1 MNKIIYVSIS
11 PLIPFVQK
19 YLRIQ
24 EIIAA
29 GFEVEF
35 WDLSAIY
42 SDGSVYPD
50 TQKNEHVRNID
61 SLAALKDL
69 LRSEDLQKTIF
80 VLQVH
85 YEWKVLQL
93 YLLMSRMGCTTAY
106 FPWTTHSK
114 KPLKQRVVSELRLS
128 KFWHTFLNM
137 FARFVK
143 KTGLVRKYDL
153 VFTAG
158 RLNRDA
164 YQDHKLCV
172 DINYIDYDL
181 YLSNRLNVDRIVQG
195 EYCVFIDEGCVDNP
209 NVKFLDLEEMDP
221 DRFYGALRRFFDHI
235 ENSCNLR
242 VVIAAH
248 PGIQYDRSTFG
259 GREIFEGKT
268 CDLIRDASLVV
279 SQSSTA
285 TSFAVFYMK
294 PLLFVYTKEYASIR
308 RTSYGIL
315 EYLAHELGAE
325 SYNIDLDKE
334 LRPVELPIVDR
345 ALYTRYKFTSFTSE
359 STQDKQSAEII
370 AKSFLEL

>member
-11 PLIPFVQK
+11 PLIFFVQR

-24 EIIAA
+24 EVIEA
-29 GFEVEF
+29 GFEVEY

-42 SDGSVYPD
+42 SDGSVFPGTLIKEY
-50 TQKNEHVRNID
+50 VSNID
-61 SLAALKDL
+61 SFVALRARLK
-69 LRSEDLQKTIF
+69 REDLQKTLF

-85 YEWKVLQL
+85 FEWRVLSL
-93 YLLMSRMGCTTAY
+93 YLTMSRLGCKTAY
-106 FPWTTHSK
+106 FPWITHAG
-114 KPLKQRVVSELRLS
+114 KPLKQRIISELRPS
-128 KFWHTFLNM
+128 RFWHTFLNTVAK
-137 FARFVK
+137 FIK
-143 KTGLVRKYDL
+143 KTGLVKKYDL

-164 YQDHKLCV
+164 YKDHKVCV

-181 YLSNRLNVDRIVQG
+181 YLSSRQNVGRIVQG

-209 NVKFLDLEEMDP
+209 NIKFLNLEEMDS
-221 DRFYGALRRFFDHI
+221 DKFYGALRRFFDHI
-235 ENSCNLR
+235 ERKCNFR

-248 PGIQYDRSTFG
+248 PGIRYERSIFGDR
-259 GREIFEGKT
+259 EVFEGKT
-268 CDLIRDASLVV
+268 CDLIRDASMVI

-294 PLLFVYTKEYASIR
+294 PLLFVYTEEYASIR

-334 LRPVELPIVDR
+334 LAPIDIPTVDPG
-345 ALYTRYKFTSFTSE
+345 LYENYKFTSFTSE
-359 STQDKQSAEII
+359 GTQEKRSEEII
-370 AKSFLEL
+370 ANSFLQL